1 MIRRAESLINL
12 KTYQGFV
19 GGKVS
24 ENTSD
29 HAINVTTLA
38 THAVIGGRRRL
49 CCVHLQISNFLF

>member
-49 CCVHLQISNFLF
+49 CCVHLQI